1 MTYMRLGSFLPGV
14 VVKNGLAIHLLDPPR
29 PLLKRESLEAESRRA
44 KRLPALSPNP
54 LGEELG
60 LAPKDA
66 KPPKEANLLP
76 EEVPR
81 EGKVDKANNH
91 LVSQAGNAGEGP
103 PELGWGKAASKKVGK
118 TTFAQRP

>member
-1 MTYMRLGSFLPGV
+1 MTYMRLGSFLPGA

-29 PLLKRESLEAESRRA
+29 PHTKRESLETESRRA
-44 KRLPALSPNP
+44 KRLPEASPNP

-81 EGKVDKANNH
+81 EGEVDKANNP
-91 LVSQAGNAGEGP
+91 VPQEGNAGEGP
-103 PELGWGKAASKKVGK
+103 PELGWGKAASKRVGK